1 MNQGERKISPPND
14 NTLTLDRDI
23 LTGFEQGLQ
32 PHRPETSDPPAVIL
46 GYGEI
51 SSIFQIGD
59 EDGIAYKRMPL
70 FRDVASAETY
80 IGQYREY
87 CGLLRKAGLTL
98 PEDGTELVDIPGRPV
113 VLYIGQKL
121 LPPERFGHK
130 LIHTLDPAKAR
141 LLIEKA
147 ASAISRIWEFN
158 KNSKPTLELAIDGQ
172 ISNWVWLDNDPG
184 SPLVYVDTS
193 TPLFRKEG
201 EIQLDPELF
210 LQSAPSFLR
219 WIIRRLFLE
228 DVMTRY
234 FDARQVYT
242 DLVANLYKEQRP
254 DLIPG
259 ALESINRF
267 HLKDEAP
274 LTAKEVEK
282 YYKED
287 KTIWKVFLGFRR
299 FDRWLKI
306 RVQRRRYEFILPGKI
321 KR

>member
-1 MNQGERKISPPND
+1 M
-14 NTLTLDRDI
+14 LTV
-23 LTGFEQGLQ
+23 FEQGLR
-32 PHRPETSDPPAVIL
+32 PHRPEASDPPPVIL

-51 SSIFQIGD
+51 SSIFQIGN
-59 EDGIAYKRMPL
+59 EDLIAYKRMPL
-70 FRDVASAETY
+70 FRDVSSAETY

-87 CGLLRKAGLTL
+87 CELLREAGLHL
-98 PEDGTELVDIPGRPV
+98 PEDGTAIVDIPGRPV
-113 VLYIGQKL
+113 VLYIGQRL

-130 LIHTLDPAKAR
+130 LIHTLDPAAAR

-147 ASAISRIWEFN
+147 AAAINRIWEFN
-158 KNSKPTLELAIDGQ
+158 KESKPALELAIDGQ
-172 ISNWVWLDNDPG
+172 ISNWVWLDDDPG

-193 TPLFRKEG
+193 TPLFRKKG

-234 FDARQVYT
+234 FIARQVYT
-242 DLVANLYKEQRP
+242 DLAANLYKEQRP
-254 DLIPG
+254 ELIPG
-259 ALESINRF
+259 ALEGINRF
-267 HLKDEAP
+267 LPKDEAP

-287 KTIWKVFLGFRR
+287 KTIWKVFLAFRR
-299 FDRWLKI
+299 FDRWLKTKI
-306 RVQRRRYEFILPGKI
+306 SRRRYEFILPGKI